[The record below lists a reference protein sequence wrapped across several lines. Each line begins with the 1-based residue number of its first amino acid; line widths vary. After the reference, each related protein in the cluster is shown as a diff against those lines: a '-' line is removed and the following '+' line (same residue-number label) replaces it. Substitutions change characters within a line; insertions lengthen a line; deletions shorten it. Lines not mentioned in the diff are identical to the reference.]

1 MDVSCIHRCKGS
13 CHLLSSP
20 INICAQRIELNPT
33 TNCLQFPNTKME
45 WTVRPFAVSQQQ
57 QLQQI
62 NNSVN
67 ECIHHSNSIVTYTNL
82 HFVDTY
88 CRSSRQQKWCWTLSG
103 TIIATHGS
111 SSSSGESCGR
121 HRHDDEE
128 LRKCFN
134 TKLLRQIF
142 CCISLISAAKEGIT
156 E

>member
-67 ECIHHSNSIVTYTNL
+67 ECIHHSNSIVIYTNL
-82 HFVDTY
+82 HFVDTLPLITTAKNVLNVKWNY
-88 CRSSRQQKWCWTLSG
+88 HCDTRQQQQQQRWIMRQTSTRWRRVAQVLQHQIVKTN
-103 TIIATHGS
+103 I
-111 SSSSGESCGR
+111 
-121 HRHDDEE
+121 
-128 LRKCFN
+128 
-134 TKLLRQIF
+134 LLYF
-142 CCISLISAAKEGIT
+142 FD
-156 E
+156 